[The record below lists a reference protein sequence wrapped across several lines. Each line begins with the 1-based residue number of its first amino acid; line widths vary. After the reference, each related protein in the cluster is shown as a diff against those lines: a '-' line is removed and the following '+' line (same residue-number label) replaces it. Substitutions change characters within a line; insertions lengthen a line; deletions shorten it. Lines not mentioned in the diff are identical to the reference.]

1 MKHIQPELV
10 LVIMC
15 MYKFMQVQL
24 YIYIYIYL
32 FLYTFLVHTPA
43 EILEIH
49 NVVKQD
55 LEYS

>member
-24 YIYIYIYL
+24 YIYIYL